1 MPAFLSY
8 YSSIGALTR
17 GRSRSVGSPV
27 LVYRL
32 DLKSGKEELIRG
44 ARFKEM
50 PKRGLM
56 DLQLASDD
64 TAPYTVEMPMD
75 RSSTTLSLITPSILV
90 KDLEVSKPT
99 RTTDALPYLKNPY
112 FEEQGK

>member
-1 MPAFLSY
+1 
-8 YSSIGALTR
+8 
-17 GRSRSVGSPV
+17 V

-50 PKRGLM
+50 PKRGLL
-56 DLQLASDD
+56 DLQLAADD

-75 RSSTTLSLITPSILV
+75 RSSTTLSLMTPSILV
-90 KDLEVSKPT
+90 KDLEVAKPT
-99 RTTDALPYLKNPY
+99 RTTEALPYLKNPY
-112 FEEQGK
+112 FEEHGK